1 MRAPGIYWTRER
13 DRGEWEIEEWRDGW
27 WFSIG
32 DDTVR
37 ADDDRMEIG
46 PRVIPPGGS
55 LTKDEALRWYNA
67 GIDCAYDGQG
77 NVAAARWA
85 AWFESAWAKQPA
97 SDAALPGSLA
107 TPLTAEEAELLRRCV
122 ALAQL
127 GGKIEIGESG
137 AALAAIDRVTAR
149 GPT

>member
-13 DRGEWEIEEWRDGW
+13 DGGEWWIMEWRDGY

-46 PRVIPPGGS
+46 PRVTPPGAA

-77 NVAAARWA
+77 DVAEERWA

-97 SDAALPGSLA
+97 VDGAGSLVA
-107 TPLTAEEAELLRRCV
+107 PLTADETELIKSWLNTGIMSEEDHAR
-122 ALAQL
+122 
-127 GGKIEIGESG
+127 IH
-137 AALAAIDRVTAR
+137 AAIDRVTAP
-149 GPT
+149 GAVT